1 MLTCVANSDVAI
13 ATKAIASVCC
23 ELVLI
28 GSVDCESSR
37 ELIHL
42 QLIN

>member
-1 MLTCVANSDVAI
+1 MLASIANGDVAI
-13 ATKAIASVCC
+13 ATEAIASVCSV
-23 ELVLI
+23 LVLI
-28 GSVDCESSR
+28 GSVDCERSR